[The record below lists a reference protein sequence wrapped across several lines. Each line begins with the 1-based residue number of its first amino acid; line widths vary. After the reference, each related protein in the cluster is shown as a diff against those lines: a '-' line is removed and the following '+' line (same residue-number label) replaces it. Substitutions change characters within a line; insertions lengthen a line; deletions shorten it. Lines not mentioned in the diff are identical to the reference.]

1 MECEENPSTVTFAAS
16 LIYRIICA
24 TCHPVGLCRLS
35 LFHFW
40 LTIRQPVKGSVNINI
55 IEIEEMKKVLNIKCE
70 KSAVNTLS
78 YQAVNMHN
86 VS

>member
-1 MECEENPSTVTFAAS
+1 M
-16 LIYRIICA
+16 
-24 TCHPVGLCRLS
+24 
-35 LFHFW
+35 
-40 LTIRQPVKGSVNINI
+40 KGSVNINI
-55 IEIEEMKKVLNIKCE
+55 IEIEDMKKVLNIKCE